1 MAGTV
6 YYRFLI
12 RSYTTSQWAALS
24 DPVLLERE
32 MGVELDDSTG
42 EPIGCKFG
50 NGSTPWKDLPYLV
63 LGLGE
68 LDLTTLA
75 DGDTLQYDATNGAW
89 AAVPLSASSV
99 SYDNATSGLTATD
112 VQAAIDELAATPAS
126 STAIDIRDVW
136 LLG

>member
-12 RSYTTSQWAALS
+12 RSYTTSQWAAIS

-32 MGVELDDSTG
+32 MGVELDDTTG
-42 EPIGCKFG
+42 KPIGCKFG

-68 LDLTTLA
+68 IDLSALA
-75 DGDTLQYDATNGAW
+75 DGDTLVWNASANAW
-89 AAVPLSASSV
+89 QSGP
-99 SYDNATSGLTATD
+99 SGLGTAALFARISMR
-112 VQAAIDELAATPAS
+112 V
-126 STAIDIRDVW
+126 
-136 LLG
+136 